1 MSNLIMTCFRDDSI
15 FAWECETLTCKYQ
28 LPVPSGSSPQ
38 YRSFAATRWGSY
50 VTHDWEAVHKSATS
64 CISSGLF
71 VVSLSVWPY
80 QLTTSLVTS
89 LTTLWPQ
96 LTYTLLCNFIN
107 WLYATVWL
115 HQLTVYYVTSSWII
129 LIVNILLEDI
139 FSEKEWTDGKTN
151 DSCSWMSKLQA
162 IKGSGRALSK

>member
-1 MSNLIMTCFRDDSI
+1 MT
-15 FAWECETLTCKYQ
+15 
-28 LPVPSGSSPQ
+28 PSLLGNV
-38 YRSFAATRWGSY
+38 RRWP
-50 VTHDWEAVHKSATS
+50 ANTS
-64 CISSGLF
+64 CQYPQGVVRSTEALLQQGGGSMLPMTEKLSINLQLAASPVDCLLSPSQYDLISWLF
-71 VVSLSVWPY
+71 HWWPHW
-80 QLTTSLVTS
+80 

-96 LTYTLLCNFIN
+96 LSYTLLCNFIN

-115 HQLTVYYVTSSWII
+115 HQLTVYDVTSSWII

-162 IKGSGRALSK
+162 IKGSVRALSK

>member
-1 MSNLIMTCFRDDSI
+1 MT
-15 FAWECETLTCKYQ
+15 
-28 LPVPSGSSPQ
+28 PSLLGNV
-38 YRSFAATRWGSY
+38 RRWP
-50 VTHDWEAVHKSATS
+50 ANTS
-64 CISSGLF
+64 CQFPQGVVRSTGALLQQGGGSMLPMTGKLSINLQLSSISSGLF

-96 LTYTLLCNFIN
+96 LSYTLLCNFIN

-162 IKGSGRALSK
+162 IKGSVRALSK